1 MTSSIPD
8 SFNIDDLEQLLED
21 APLDIVDRPVEKQE
35 YESREEEISAIADK
49 ALIWATEQVNDPLVH
64 KVMMMNIA
72 ARMVEWHTNIGVKM
86 IDDGEEQSGV
96 CWLRDAGKFQ
106 SMLDSLC
113 NISVGPEDFTI
124 HECG

>member
-49 ALIWATEQVNDPLVH
+49 ALIWATEQVDDPLVH

-96 CWLRDAGKFQ
+96 C
-106 SMLDSLC
+106 
-113 NISVGPEDFTI
+113 
-124 HECG
+124 

>member
-113 NISVGPEDFTI
+113 NISVGPEDFTLS
-124 HECG
+124 EK

>member
-8 SFNIDDLEQLLED
+8 SFNVEDLEQLLED

-49 ALIWATEQVNDPLVH
+49 ALIWATEQVDDPLVH

-113 NISVGPEDFTI
+113 NISVGPEDFTLS
-124 HECG
+124 EK

>member
-49 ALIWATEQVNDPLVH
+49 ALIWATEQVDDPLVH

-72 ARMVEWHTNIGVKM
+72 ARMVEWHTRIGVKM
-86 IDDGEEQSGV
+86 FDDGEEQSGV

-113 NISVGPEDFTI
+113 NISVGPEDFTLS
-124 HECG
+124 EK

>member
-8 SFNIDDLEQLLED
+8 SFNVEDLEQLLED

-113 NISVGPEDFTI
+113 NISVGPEDFTLS
-124 HECG
+124 EK